1 MNLPQGYTCILQCE
15 RSIKKYW
22 LENEEKDW
30 KISNKNAVYRNFLW
44 ATKMKVLSQ
53 LNTTLHFYEY
63 CRIHIQF
70 YVKRCSISTFEL
82 MISIIEFES
91 IFYLYSIHR
100 FKIQYF
106 ASITNSL

>member
-22 LENEEKDW
+22 LENEERDW

-70 YVKRCSISTFEL
+70 YAKK
-82 MISIIEFES
+82 MIN
-91 IFYLYSIHR
+91 FYI
-100 FKIQYF
+100 
-106 ASITNSL
+106 

>member
-63 CRIHIQF
+63 CRIHILL
-70 YVKRCSISTFEL
+70 YIKCPISISR
-82 MISIIEFES
+82 IEFQS
-91 IFYLYSIHR
+91 IFNLHSIHR

>member
-1 MNLPQGYTCILQCE
+1 MHFAMWDIHKNVLGRE
-15 RSIKKYW
+15 KKR
-22 LENEEKDW
+22 DW
-30 KISNKNAVYRNFLW
+30 KLSNKNAVYRNFLW

-70 YVKRCSISTFEL
+70 YIKRCSISTFEL
-82 MISIIEFES
+82 FSRMEFES
-91 IFYLYSIHR
+91 IFNLYSIHR